1 MRLVENVVDDIV
13 NLHVVSNVT
22 GAVRNQHVAVGILD
36 RRRMVG
42 KGLLA
47 EMESPSRNKSTL
59 GNGRQIHILFI
70 LHIDAHLALAEVV
83 AHVVEKE
90 NVVALLRV
98 VEMDV

>member
-36 RRRMVG
+36 RCGMVG

-47 EMESPSRNKSTL
+47 EMESPARREHYVKEEKQAHPWEWPTDP
-59 GNGRQIHILFI
+59 HPFHP
-70 LHIDAHLALAEVV
+70 LHRCSSHSC
-83 AHVVEKE
+83 
-90 NVVALLRV
+90 
-98 VEMDV
+98 

>member
-13 NLHVVSNVT
+13 NLQVVSNVT

-47 EMESPSRNKSTL
+47 EMESPSRREHYVK
-59 GNGRQIHILFI
+59 
-70 LHIDAHLALAEVV
+70 E
-83 AHVVEKE
+83 EKQVHPWE
-90 NVVALLRV
+90 WPTDPYPFHPSHRCSSHSC
-98 VEMDV
+98 